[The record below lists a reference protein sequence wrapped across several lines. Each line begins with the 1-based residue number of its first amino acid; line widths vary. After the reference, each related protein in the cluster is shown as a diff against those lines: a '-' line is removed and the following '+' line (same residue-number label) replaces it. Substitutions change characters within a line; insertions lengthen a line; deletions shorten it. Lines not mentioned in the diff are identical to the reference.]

1 MHGFLTGNQFTT
13 LEGFSFEW
21 KVSTVSKRKKEGLL
35 PTVIRVIKFEDSH
48 YKTPSAS
55 LAEIENAGLHGNKV
69 LLYGVSTGQAE
80 ISVSLTQPQY
90 QNVKPSPSVILAV
103 VANLLLDPLDTLL
116 MPHSKV
122 NSSIIYMFFN

>member
-1 MHGFLTGNQFTT
+1 

-55 LAEIENAGLHGNKV
+55 LAEIESAGLHGNKV
-69 LLYGVSTGQAE
+69 LLYGMSTGQAE

-90 QNVKPSPSVILAV
+90 QTVKPSPSVILAV

-116 MPHSKV
+116 MPNTKV
-122 NSSIIYMFFN
+122 NKLIMVHVCLNAEYAI